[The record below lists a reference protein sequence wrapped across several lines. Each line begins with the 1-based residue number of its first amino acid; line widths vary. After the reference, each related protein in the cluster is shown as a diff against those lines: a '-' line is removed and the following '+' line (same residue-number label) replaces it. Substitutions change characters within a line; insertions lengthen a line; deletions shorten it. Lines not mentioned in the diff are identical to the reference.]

1 MYITN
6 YPFNIHHKLN
16 GLCHI
21 ITLYLSLCVCV
32 LSCSV
37 VYNFLR
43 LHLSPLSMEFSRQEY
58 WSQLPFPPPGD
69 LPDPGTEPMSPMSP
83 GSAGRFFTAEPQLRA
98 VPGWHRINICRTPTT
113 TGQACGFKHK
123 RHISDFVL
131 RILHREQR

>member
-69 LPDPGTEPMSPMSP
+69 LPDPGIKPVSLALT
-83 GSAGRFFTAEPQLRA
+83 GGYFTTQ
-98 VPGWHRINICRTPTT
+98 
-113 TGQACGFKHK
+113 
-123 RHISDFVL
+123 HILYYTDK
-131 RILHREQR
+131 IYITC